1 MPDEQAFG
9 DRTKSIREYAHYLG
23 VAPAKV
29 REWIRKG
36 QLAAID
42 VGGRRSS
49 LRITPQAA
57 ADFEESRR
65 VKPVVKLP
73 PKRAVPMSP
82 RVAALMGLEE

>member
-9 DRTKSIREYAHYLG
+9 DRTKSVREYAHYLT

-42 VGGRRSS
+42 VGGRHPS

-57 ADFEESRR
+57 KDFEESRR
-65 VKPVVKLP
+65 VKPVVRPARSSEPVPLP
-73 PKRAVPMSP
+73 E
-82 RVAALMGLEE
+82 VAALLGE